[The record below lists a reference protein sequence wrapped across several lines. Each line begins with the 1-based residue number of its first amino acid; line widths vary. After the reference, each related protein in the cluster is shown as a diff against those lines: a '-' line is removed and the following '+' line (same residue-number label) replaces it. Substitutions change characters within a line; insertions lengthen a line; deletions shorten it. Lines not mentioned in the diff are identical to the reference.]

1 MGETPPNHMVSPVIE
16 NASSLDKMSP
26 AYSFC
31 NEGIKHNSKKDES
44 YPIERFDIHDR
55 SREGLSPFPLSNIL
69 SRRLSNMSTFSSA
82 SSSLDETTSDDEDG
96 IADNEDDSAEPLVK
110 MNQASKY
117 SSSNKRKSLA
127 MGKKPFSLDTKSNKK
142 PSIRKKKN
150 KNKPAYA
157 DEQFNQNNFKSI
169 QKGIQNI
176 LNSDV
181 LLKEDLETSHKRHN
195 DYNTEDDED
204 SKDSSK
210 LESTKDSLTH
220 GVCNKKKAKALIN
233 CFRSFAAKPK

>member
-1 MGETPPNHMVSPVIE
+1 
-16 NASSLDKMSP
+16 
-26 AYSFC
+26 
-31 NEGIKHNSKKDES
+31 
-44 YPIERFDIHDR
+44 
-55 SREGLSPFPLSNIL
+55 
-69 SRRLSNMSTFSSA
+69 
-82 SSSLDETTSDDEDG
+82 
-96 IADNEDDSAEPLVK
+96 
-110 MNQASKY
+110 
-117 SSSNKRKSLA
+117 

-142 PSIRKKKN
+142 PPIRKKKN

-181 LLKEDLETSHKRHN
+181 LLKEDLETSNKKSHN
-195 DYNTEDDED
+195 YDTEDDDD

-210 LESTKDSLTH
+210 LESTKDSLTL

>member
-1 MGETPPNHMVSPVIE
+1 
-16 NASSLDKMSP
+16 
-26 AYSFC
+26 
-31 NEGIKHNSKKDES
+31 
-44 YPIERFDIHDR
+44 
-55 SREGLSPFPLSNIL
+55 
-69 SRRLSNMSTFSSA
+69 MSTFSSA

-181 LLKEDLETSHKRHN
+181 LLKEDLETAHKRHR

-210 LESTKDSLTH
+210 LEPTKDSLTH

>member
-1 MGETPPNHMVSPVIE
+1 M
-16 NASSLDKMSP
+16 K
-26 AYSFC
+26 
-31 NEGIKHNSKKDES
+31 
-44 YPIERFDIHDR
+44 
-55 SREGLSPFPLSNIL
+55 
-69 SRRLSNMSTFSSA
+69 
-82 SSSLDETTSDDEDG
+82 
-96 IADNEDDSAEPLVK
+96 
-110 MNQASKY
+110 
-117 SSSNKRKSLA
+117 
-127 MGKKPFSLDTKSNKK
+127 
-142 PSIRKKKN
+142 

-195 DYNTEDDED
+195 DYNTEEDED

-210 LESTKDSLTH
+210 LESTKDSLTQ

-233 CFRSFAAKPK
+233 CFRPFAAKPK

>member
-1 MGETPPNHMVSPVIE
+1 MYPFQ
-16 NASSLDKMSP
+16 SP

-31 NEGIKHNSKKDES
+31 DEGIKHNGKKDEN
-44 YPIERFDIHDR
+44 YPIKHFDIHDR

-96 IADNEDDSAEPLVK
+96 IADNEDDSAEPSVK
-110 MNQASKY
+110 MNQPSKY
-117 SSSNKRKSLA
+117 SSSNKRKSLV
-127 MGKKPFSLDTKSNKK
+127 KKPFSLDTKSNKK
-142 PSIRKKKN
+142 PPIRKKKN

-181 LLKEDLETSHKRHN
+181 LLKEDLETSNKKSHN
-195 DYNTEDDED
+195 YDTEDDED

-210 LESTKDSLTH
+210 LEPTKDSLTH

>member
-1 MGETPPNHMVSPVIE
+1 MEKP
-16 NASSLDKMSP
+16 
-26 AYSFC
+26 
-31 NEGIKHNSKKDES
+31 
-44 YPIERFDIHDR
+44 
-55 SREGLSPFPLSNIL
+55 
-69 SRRLSNMSTFSSA
+69 
-82 SSSLDETTSDDEDG
+82 
-96 IADNEDDSAEPLVK
+96 
-110 MNQASKY
+110 SKY
-117 SSSNKRKSLA
+117 SSSNKRKSL
-127 MGKKPFSLDTKSNKK
+127 GKKPFSLDTKSSKK
-142 PSIRKKKN
+142 PPIRKRKH
-150 KNKPAYA
+150 KNKPVYA

-181 LLKEDLETSHKRHN
+181 LLKEDLETSHKRHHN
-195 DYNTEDDED
+195 YNTEDDED

>member
-1 MGETPPNHMVSPVIE
+1 
-16 NASSLDKMSP
+16 
-26 AYSFC
+26 
-31 NEGIKHNSKKDES
+31 
-44 YPIERFDIHDR
+44 
-55 SREGLSPFPLSNIL
+55 
-69 SRRLSNMSTFSSA
+69 MSTFSSA

-96 IADNEDDSAEPLVK
+96 IADNEDDSAEPSVK
-110 MNQASKY
+110 MNQPSKY

-127 MGKKPFSLDTKSNKK
+127 KKPFSLDTKSNKK
-142 PSIRKKKN
+142 PPIRKKKN

-181 LLKEDLETSHKRHN
+181 LLKEDLETSHKRHHN
-195 DYNTEDDED
+195 YNTEDDED

-220 GVCNKKKAKALIN
+220 GVCNKKKAKALFN

>member
-1 MGETPPNHMVSPVIE
+1 
-16 NASSLDKMSP
+16 
-26 AYSFC
+26 
-31 NEGIKHNSKKDES
+31 
-44 YPIERFDIHDR
+44 
-55 SREGLSPFPLSNIL
+55 
-69 SRRLSNMSTFSSA
+69 
-82 SSSLDETTSDDEDG
+82 
-96 IADNEDDSAEPLVK
+96 
-110 MNQASKY
+110 MNQPSKY
-117 SSSNKRKSLA
+117 SSSNKRKSMG
-127 MGKKPFSLDTKSNKK
+127 MGKKSFALDTKSNKK
-142 PSIRKKKN
+142 PPIRKKKN

-195 DYNTEDDED
+195 DYNTEEDED

-210 LESTKDSLTH
+210 LESTKDSLTN